1 MENSNIKKVR
11 NVLLIILFANMLVA
25 VLKIVIGNL
34 IKSTSITADGFHSLS
49 DGTSNIIGLI
59 GIWYASKPID
69 IDHPYGHRKFETLAS
84 LFIGGMLGVVGIN
97 VTIKAF
103 ERFFN
108 PMAPSITLES
118 VIVLIGTLIVNVFVS
133 CLEYREGKKL
143 NSQILISDSLH
154 TKSDIYVSI
163 GVLVTL
169 VCIKF
174 GLPPVIDSFASVI
187 IAIFIFH
194 AAYEILK
201 ETCSILV
208 DKAVVDAEEIKEIVT
223 GFSEVKDV
231 HQIRSRGSQ
240 SELYVDLH
248 IMIEPNMNVRES
260 HILMHN
266 IENKIKK
273 DLCKNT
279 QVIIHLEP
287 YYSLESKK
295 RI

>member
-1 MENSNIKKVR
+1 MESYNIKRVR

-25 VLKIVIGNL
+25 VLKISIGSL

-59 GIWYASKPID
+59 GIWYASKPVD

-84 LFIGGMLGVVGIN
+84 LFIGGMLCVVGIN
-97 VTIKAF
+97 VAIKAF

-108 PMAPSITLES
+108 SVTPIITLES
-118 VIVLIGTLIVNVFVS
+118 GIILVATLVINIFVS
-133 CLEYREGKKL
+133 RLEYKKGKQL

-154 TKSDIYVSI
+154 TRSDIYVSI
-163 GVLVTL
+163 GVLATL
-169 VCIKF
+169 VCIRF
-174 GLPPVIDSFASVI
+174 GLPSIIDSVASMV

-223 GFSEVKDV
+223 EFSEVKNV

-240 SELYVDLH
+240 NELYVDLH
-248 IMIEPNMNVRES
+248 IMIEPNMNIQES
-260 HILMHN
+260 HALMHN

-279 QVIIHLEP
+279 QVFIHLEP
-287 YYSLESKK
+287 YYSSKDSK
-295 RI
+295 